1 MADKTLAIRLQIE
14 GSKQLTDLGR
24 AINADEVALKKL
36 NKRIREGKGATD
48 LDIKAKNSL
57 NGALKKNR
65 NAYRDNEQAILKQ
78 NKALRKNS
86 GFVAGVRKG
95 VGQWATSMI
104 GVGLAIAGVTKL
116 VGNSVK
122 IIKDFDQAQGNL
134 RAVTGKT
141 SEELSILTKQAKELG
156 ATTKF
161 TATETTNAQVEL
173 GKLGFT
179 IKQVSKLTPQVLQ
192 LAAATG
198 TDLANAATIAGSTVR
213 GFGLGAEETQRVV
226 DVMAN
231 SFTKTSLDIDKFST
245 AMSIVAP
252 VAESAG
258 ESVESTTALLGTL
271 TDVGIDASTAGTG
284 LRNVFLEL
292 TKKGLT
298 FDEAMKQIQES
309 TNKNATSLALF
320 GKRGA
325 TVGTVLARSTEKT
338 EELTIALQH
347 SGGAAER
354 MANEQLDTLE
364 GKLTILNSAWEGFI
378 LGLDSGDGAISNLI
392 GGFAELST
400 SILGA
405 LTPSK
410 SLTDE
415 FFDLKKETEE
425 LEKEMNPL
433 LDRHDELA
441 EKSELSKDEQTELK
455 SIIVKI
461 AEEIPTAIRGF
472 DKYGK
477 AIGIST
483 DSARGFISAQ
493 RELLGLKNKE
503 AIDENT
509 EGFTRQ
515 RDILE
520 RLKGRY
526 KEAADGTLRFNQQID
541 YGKDAIFKWIDASS
555 EQTVEYAKQ
564 LSLINSSKRA
574 LTLQR
579 DELLGGVLA
588 KKLDA
593 KATKEQALA
602 AKLKSEIEGGG
613 GADKRTQKEID
624 REKKK
629 NEKIADDK
637 IAATKKLQEQL
648 DQLNIDSITND
659 REREEAQLRDSFTR
673 KIESITGNS
682 ESEKE
687 LRFRLEE
694 EMHEALN
701 EQQAVFKE
709 EDRAKEEEELTL
721 KKELDLEIKT
731 QESEEDLLKKRE
743 DLKIAREDIIA
754 DQTLTNQQKLKLL
767 KELDQQIRD
776 NEVKL
781 SKFKKDTAEDVAAQ
795 AANLAGALGSLAKE
809 GSNEAKAAAV
819 VQAGINGA
827 LAITQAL
834 AQLGPIAGALAAV
847 GIGITTGVQ
856 IAKISGAQFA
866 DGGVLQGASHSNGGI
881 PFSIGGQS
889 GFEAEGGE
897 AIINKRSTSMFGD
910 LLSDINEAGG
920 GVAFAR
926 GGLARKYANGGALP
940 NSQGVTASQQR
951 ESIQMGMG
959 EFANQIVEGIND
971 KEVINVSTNTTEVA
985 SEVVNTAAE
994 ATF

>member
-14 GSKQLTDLGR
+14 GSKQLQDLGR
-24 AINADEVALKKL
+24 AINNDEVALRKL
-36 NKRIREGKGATD
+36 NKRIRQGKGATD

-57 NGALKKNR
+57 TASLKANR
-65 NAYRDNEQAILKQ
+65 NAYRDNEAAVLRQ

-104 GVGLAIAGVTKL
+104 GITVAIGAVTKL
-116 VGNSVK
+116 VGGAVK
-122 IIKDFDQAQGNL
+122 IFKDFEKSNSKLAAVLGESKDAAGNYSVEMQGL
-134 RAVTGKT
+134 
-141 SEELSILTKQAKELG
+141 IKQAKELG
-156 ATTKF
+156 GTTAF
-161 TATETTNAQVEL
+161 TATQVTEL
-173 GKLGFT
+173 QTEFAKLGFPT
-179 IKQVSKLTPQVLQ
+179 EDIVLMTKAT
-192 LAAATG
+192 LNGAAALGSDLGEQAALTG
-198 TDLANAATIAGSTVR
+198 ALLKQ
-213 GFGLGAEETQRVV
+213 FGLDASEAGRLN
-226 DVMAN
+226 DV
-231 SFTKTSLDIDKFST
+231 L
-245 AMSIVAP
+245 
-252 VAESAG
+252 AESAKSSALDFSKLSTALPIVGATANAVG
-258 ESVESTTALLGTL
+258 EDLESTTALLGTL
-271 TDVGIDASTAGTG
+271 SDRGLDASTSGTA

-292 TKKGLT
+292 SKQGLT
-298 FDEAMKQIQES
+298 MEQAMEMINTS
-309 TNKNATSLALF
+309 TDRAKTSMELF

-325 TVGTVLARSTEKT
+325 TAGLILAETGESVDALEDKLRKADGAAQDMADTMLNNLSGDI
-338 EELTIALQH
+338 TIAQ
-347 SGGAAER
+347 
-354 MANEQLDTLE
+354 
-364 GKLTILNSAWEGFI
+364 SAWEGFI
-378 LGLDSGDGAISNLI
+378 LSLEDGSGV
-392 GGFAELST
+392 LST
-400 SILGA
+400 ALRDVTQGFTGILND
-405 LTPSK
+405 LTLLNDEAAPTQAKWTTIGNFFIDYANSFIK
-410 SLTDE
+410 MGSGIFNIVDTIAGTNLVESLQ
-415 FFDLKKETEE
+415 FDKIEVAEKKLTE
-425 LEKEMNPL
+425 LEKENIA
-433 LDRHDELA
+433 LA
-441 EKSELSKDEQTELK
+441 EKRRRLDKVAAKEKSDTQAQVAKDLAEA
-455 SIIVKI
+455 
-461 AEEIPTAIRGF
+461 AEEDEKRN
-472 DKYGK
+472 KGK
-477 AIGIST
+477 A
-483 DSARGFISAQ
+483 
-493 RELLGLKNKE
+493 
-503 AIDENT
+503 
-509 EGFTRQ
+509 
-515 RDILE
+515 
-520 RLKGRY
+520 
-526 KEAADGTLRFNQQID
+526 
-541 YGKDAIFKWIDASS
+541 
-555 EQTVEYAKQ
+555 
-564 LSLINSSKRA
+564 
-574 LTLQR
+574 
-579 DELLGGVLA
+579 
-588 KKLDA
+588 
-593 KATKEQALA
+593 
-602 AKLKSEIEGGG
+602 
-613 GADKRTQKEID
+613 QKEIN

-629 NEKIADDK
+629 NEKIAADK

-673 KIESITGNS
+673 KIEAITGNS
-682 ESEKE
+682 ELEKE

-701 EQQAVFKE
+701 EQQAVFRE

-781 SKFKKDTAEDVAAQ
+781 AKFKKDTAEDVAAQ

-971 KEVINVSTNTTEVA
+971 KEVINVSTNTTEV
-985 SEVVNTAAE
+985 SNEVVNTAAE